1 MTIDFRCVVK
11 FGVGVGYQ
19 IELIANL
26 KSYFENSLKKKSPIL
41 KIKISFEVIFF
52 FFFDKLVS
60 RNLLLQLKSFLIV
73 TKKVFW
79 AIF

>member
-1 MTIDFRCVVK
+1 MGRVGSGKIILLVIIKNIQKMTIDFRCVVK

-26 KSYFENSLKKKSPIL
+26 NFENSLKKKSPIL

-52 FFFDKLVS
+52 
-60 RNLLLQLKSFLIV
+60 SFLIN
-73 TKKVFW
+73 
-79 AIF
+79 